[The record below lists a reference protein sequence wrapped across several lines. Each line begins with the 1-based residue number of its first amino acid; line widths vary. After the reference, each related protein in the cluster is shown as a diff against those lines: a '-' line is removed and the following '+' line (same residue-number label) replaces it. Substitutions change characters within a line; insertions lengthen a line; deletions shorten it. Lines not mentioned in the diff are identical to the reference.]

1 MAKKKS
7 LLSKLIKDLNK
18 GLSKSKTN
26 PYRNMGKKKKK

>member
-7 LLSKLIKDLNK
+7 WISKLLKD
-18 GLSKSKTN
+18 LSKSKTN